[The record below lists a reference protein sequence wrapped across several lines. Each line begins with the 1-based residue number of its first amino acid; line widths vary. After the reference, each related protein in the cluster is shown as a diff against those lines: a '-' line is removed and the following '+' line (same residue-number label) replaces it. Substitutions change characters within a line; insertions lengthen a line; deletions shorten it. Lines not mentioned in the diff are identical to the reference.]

1 MSTIIRIKPKVTI
14 NDLDVAVRME
24 LDILI
29 KTEKITIIFEQ
40 RYMETKPIYIR
51 KKKGENDIQK
61 VTLIGIFSTVKQE
74 DETIKEKEH
83 LIVFA
88 VRDKASYKVIFDV
101 NEEYEIIS
109 ESCIDNTIN
118 VVEK

>member
-24 LDILI
+24 
-29 KTEKITIIFEQ
+29 TEKITVIFEQ

-51 KKKGENDIQK
+51 KKGENDIQK
-61 VTLIGIFSTVKQE
+61 VTLIGIFSTIKQE
-74 DETIKEKEH
+74 DETIKKKEH
-83 LIVFA
+83 LIAFA

-118 VVEK
+118 VVDK

>member
-29 KTEKITIIFEQ
+29 KTEKITVIFEQ

-51 KKKGENDIQK
+51 KKGENDIQK
-61 VTLIGIFSTVKQE
+61 VSLIGIFSTVKQE

-109 ESCIDNTIN
+109 EVCIDNTIN

>member
-14 NDLDVAVRME
+14 DDLDVAVRME
-24 LDILI
+24 T
-29 KTEKITIIFEQ
+29 KKITVIFEQ

-51 KKKGENDIQK
+51 KKGENDIQK
-61 VTLIGIFSTVKQE
+61 VNLIGIFSTVKQE
-74 DETIKEKEH
+74 DETIKERKH
-83 LIVFA
+83 LIAFA

-109 ESCIDNTIN
+109 EVCIDNTIN

>member
-1 MSTIIRIKPKVTI
+1 MSTIIRIKPKVI
-14 NDLDVAVRME
+14 IDDLDVAVR
-24 LDILI
+24 IA
-29 KTEKITIIFEQ
+29 TEKITVIFEK

-51 KKKGENDIQK
+51 KKGENDIQK
-61 VTLIGIFSTVKQE
+61 VTLIGIFSTVNQE

-109 ESCIDNTIN
+109 EVCIDNTIN

>member
-14 NDLDVAVRME
+14 DDLNVAVRME
-24 LDILI
+24 
-29 KTEKITIIFEQ
+29 TEKITVIFEQ

-51 KKKGENDIQK
+51 KKGENDIQK
-61 VTLIGIFSTVKQE
+61 VTLIGIFSTVN
-74 DETIKEKEH
+74 KEKEH

-118 VVEK
+118 VVDK

>member
-14 NDLDVAVRME
+14 DDLNVAVRIE
-24 LDILI
+24 
-29 KTEKITIIFEQ
+29 TEKITVIFEQ

-51 KKKGENDIQK
+51 KKGENDIQK
-61 VTLIGIFSTVKQE
+61 VTLIGMFSTVNQE

-109 ESCIDNTIN
+109 ESCIDNTID
-118 VVEK
+118 VIDK

>member
-14 NDLDVAVRME
+14 DDLNVAVR
-24 LDILI
+24 IA
-29 KTEKITIIFEQ
+29 TEKITVIFEQ

-51 KKKGENDIQK
+51 KKGENDIQK
-61 VTLIGIFSTVKQE
+61 VNLIGIFSTVKQE
-74 DETIKEKEH
+74 DETIKERKH
-83 LIVFA
+83 LIAFT

-109 ESCIDNTIN
+109 EVCIDNTIN

>member
-14 NDLDVAVRME
+14 DDLDVAVRME
-24 LDILI
+24 
-29 KTEKITIIFEQ
+29 TEKITVIFEQ

-51 KKKGENDIQK
+51 KKGENDIQK
-61 VTLIGIFSTVKQE
+61 VTLIGIFSTVNQE
-74 DETIKEKEH
+74 DKTIKEKEH

-109 ESCIDNTIN
+109 EVCIDNTIN

>member
-14 NDLDVAVRME
+14 DDLDVAVR
-24 LDILI
+24 IA
-29 KTEKITIIFEQ
+29 KEKITVIFER

-51 KKKGENDIQK
+51 KKGENDIQK

-74 DETIKEKEH
+74 DETIKEREH

-109 ESCIDNTIN
+109 EVCIDNTIN

>member
-14 NDLDVAVRME
+14 DNLDVAVRME
-24 LDILI
+24 
-29 KTEKITIIFEQ
+29 TEKINVIFEQ

-51 KKKGENDIQK
+51 KKGENDIQK
-61 VTLIGIFSTVKQE
+61 VTLVGIFSTVKQE
-74 DETIKEKEH
+74 DKTIKEKEH

-118 VVEK
+118 VVDK

>member
-14 NDLDVAVRME
+14 DDLDVAVRME
-24 LDILI
+24 
-29 KTEKITIIFEQ
+29 KEKITVIFEQ

-51 KKKGENDIQK
+51 KKGENDIQK
-61 VTLIGIFSTVKQE
+61 VTLVGIFSTVKQE
-74 DETIKEKEH
+74 DKTIKEKEH

-118 VVEK
+118 VVDK

>member
-14 NDLDVAVRME
+14 DDLDVAVRME
-24 LDILI
+24 
-29 KTEKITIIFEQ
+29 TEKITVIFEQ

-51 KKKGENDIQK
+51 KKGENDIQK

-74 DETIKEKEH
+74 DKTIKEREH

-109 ESCIDNTIN
+109 EVCIDNTIN

>member
-14 NDLDVAVRME
+14 DDLDVAVRIE
-24 LDILI
+24 T
-29 KTEKITIIFEQ
+29 KKITVIFEQ

-51 KKKGENDIQK
+51 KKGENDIQK
-61 VTLIGIFSTVKQE
+61 VTLIGMFSTVKQE
-74 DETIKEKEH
+74 DETIKEREH
-83 LIVFA
+83 LIAFA
-88 VRDKASYKVIFDV
+88 VRDKASYKVVFDV

-109 ESCIDNTIN
+109 ESCVDNTIN

>member
-14 NDLDVAVRME
+14 DDLDVAVRME
-24 LDILI
+24 
-29 KTEKITIIFEQ
+29 TEKITVIFEQ

-51 KKKGENDIQK
+51 KKGENDIQK

-74 DETIKEKEH
+74 DETIKEREH
-83 LIVFA
+83 LIAFA

-109 ESCIDNTIN
+109 ESCVDNTIN

>member
-14 NDLDVAVRME
+14 DDLNVAVRME
-24 LDILI
+24 
-29 KTEKITIIFEQ
+29 TEKITVIFEQ

-51 KKKGENDIQK
+51 KKGENDIQK
-61 VTLIGIFSTVKQE
+61 VTLIGIFSTVNQE
-74 DETIKEKEH
+74 DKTIKEKEH

-88 VRDKASYKVIFDV
+88 VRNKASYKVIFDV

>member
-14 NDLDVAVRME
+14 DDLDVAVRME
-24 LDILI
+24 
-29 KTEKITIIFEQ
+29 TEKITVIFEQ

-51 KKKGENDIQK
+51 KKGENDIQK
-61 VTLIGIFSTVKQE
+61 VTLIGIFSTVKKE
-74 DETIKEKEH
+74 DENTKEKEH

-109 ESCIDNTIN
+109 ESCIDNTID
-118 VVEK
+118 VVDK

>member
-14 NDLDVAVRME
+14 DDLDVAVR
-24 LDILI
+24 L
-29 KTEKITIIFEQ
+29 KTEKVNVIFEQ

-51 KKKGENDIQK
+51 KKGENDIQK
-61 VTLIGIFSTVKQE
+61 VNLIGIFSTVNQE

-118 VVEK
+118 VVDK

>member
-14 NDLDVAVRME
+14 GNLNVAVRME
-24 LDILI
+24 T
-29 KTEKITIIFEQ
+29 KKITVIFEQ

-51 KKKGENDIQK
+51 KKGENDIQK
-61 VTLIGIFSTVKQE
+61 VNLIGIFSTVKQE
-74 DETIKEKEH
+74 DETIKERKH
-83 LIVFA
+83 LIAFA

-109 ESCIDNTIN
+109 EVCIDNTIN

>member
-14 NDLDVAVRME
+14 DDLDVAVRME
-24 LDILI
+24 
-29 KTEKITIIFEQ
+29 KEKINVIFEQ

-51 KKKGENDIQK
+51 KKGENDIQK
-61 VTLIGIFSTVKQE
+61 VTLVGIFSTVKQE
-74 DETIKEKEH
+74 DKTIKEKEH

-118 VVEK
+118 VVDK

>member
-14 NDLDVAVRME
+14 DDLNVAVRME
-24 LDILI
+24 
-29 KTEKITIIFEQ
+29 KEKITVIFEQ

-51 KKKGENDIQK
+51 KKGENDIQK
-61 VTLIGIFSTVKQE
+61 VNLIGIFSTVKQE
-74 DETIKEKEH
+74 DETIKEREH
-83 LIVFA
+83 LIAFA
-88 VRDKASYKVIFDV
+88 VRDKASYKVIFDM

-109 ESCIDNTIN
+109 EVCIDNTIN

>member
-14 NDLDVAVRME
+14 DDLDVAVRME
-24 LDILI
+24 I
-29 KTEKITIIFEQ
+29 EKINVIFEK

-51 KKKGENDIQK
+51 KKGENDIQK
-61 VTLIGIFSTVKQE
+61 VTLIGIFSTVNQE

-109 ESCIDNTIN
+109 EVCIDNTIN

>member
-14 NDLDVAVRME
+14 DDLDVAVRME
-24 LDILI
+24 
-29 KTEKITIIFEQ
+29 TEKITVIFEQ

-51 KKKGENDIQK
+51 KKGENDIQK
-61 VTLIGIFSTVKQE
+61 VTLIGIFSTVNQE
-74 DETIKEKEH
+74 DKTIKEKEH

-109 ESCIDNTIN
+109 EVCIDNTIN
-118 VVEK
+118 VIEK

>member
-14 NDLDVAVRME
+14 DDLDVAVRIE
-24 LDILI
+24 T
-29 KTEKITIIFEQ
+29 KKITVIFEQ

-51 KKKGENDIQK
+51 KKGENDIQK
-61 VTLIGIFSTVKQE
+61 VNLIGIFSIVKQE
-74 DETIKEKEH
+74 DETIKEREH
-83 LIVFA
+83 LIAFA

-109 ESCIDNTIN
+109 EVCIDNTIN

>member
-1 MSTIIRIKPKVTI
+1 MSTSIRIKPKVTI

-24 LDILI
+24 I
-29 KTEKITIIFEQ
+29 EKINVIFEQ

-51 KKKGENDIQK
+51 KKGENDIQK
-61 VTLIGIFSTVKQE
+61 VTLIGIFSTVNQE

-118 VVEK
+118 VVDK

>member
-14 NDLDVAVRME
+14 DDLNVAVRME
-24 LDILI
+24 
-29 KTEKITIIFEQ
+29 TEKITVIFEQ

-51 KKKGENDIQK
+51 KKGENDIQK
-61 VTLIGIFSTVKQE
+61 VTLIGIFSTVNQE
-74 DETIKEKEH
+74 DKTIKEKEH

-109 ESCIDNTIN
+109 EVCIDNTIN
-118 VVEK
+118 VIEK

>member
-14 NDLDVAVRME
+14 DDLDVAVRME
-24 LDILI
+24 I
-29 KTEKITIIFEQ
+29 EKINVIFEQ

-51 KKKGENDIQK
+51 KKGESDIQK

-101 NEEYEIIS
+101 NKEYEIIS

-118 VVEK
+118 VVDK

>member
-14 NDLDVAVRME
+14 DDLNVAVRME
-24 LDILI
+24 
-29 KTEKITIIFEQ
+29 TEKITVIFEQ

-51 KKKGENDIQK
+51 KKGENDIQK
-61 VTLIGIFSTVKQE
+61 VTLIGIFSTVNQE

-109 ESCIDNTIN
+109 ESYIDNTIN
-118 VVEK
+118 VVKK

>member
-14 NDLDVAVRME
+14 DDLDVAVRME
-24 LDILI
+24 I
-29 KTEKITIIFEQ
+29 EKINVIFEQ

-51 KKKGENDIQK
+51 KKGENDIQK
-61 VTLIGIFSTVKQE
+61 VTLVGIFSTVKQE
-74 DETIKEKEH
+74 DKTIKEKEH

-118 VVEK
+118 VVDK

>member
-14 NDLDVAVRME
+14 DDLDVAVRME
-24 LDILI
+24 
-29 KTEKITIIFEQ
+29 TEKITVIFEQ

-51 KKKGENDIQK
+51 KKCENDIQK
-61 VTLIGIFSTVKQE
+61 VNLIGIFSTVNQE
-74 DETIKEKEH
+74 DKTIKEKEH

>member
-14 NDLDVAVRME
+14 DDLDVAVRME
-24 LDILI
+24 I
-29 KTEKITIIFEQ
+29 EKINVIFEQ

-51 KKKGENDIQK
+51 KKGENDIQK
-61 VTLIGIFSTVKQE
+61 VTLVGIFSTVKQE
-74 DETIKEKEH
+74 DKTIKEKEH

-118 VVEK
+118 VIDK

>member
-14 NDLDVAVRME
+14 DDLNVAVRM
-24 LDILI
+24 
-29 KTEKITIIFEQ
+29 KTEKITVIFEQ

-51 KKKGENDIQK
+51 KKGENDIQK
-61 VTLIGIFSTVKQE
+61 VTLIGIFSTVNQE
-74 DETIKEKEH
+74 DKTIKEKEH

>member
-14 NDLDVAVRME
+14 DDLDVAVRME
-24 LDILI
+24 I
-29 KTEKITIIFEQ
+29 KKINVIFEQ

-51 KKKGENDIQK
+51 KKGENDIQK
-61 VTLIGIFSTVKQE
+61 VTLIGIFSIVNQE

-83 LIVFA
+83 LIAFA

-109 ESCIDNTIN
+109 EVCIDNTIN

>member
-14 NDLDVAVRME
+14 DDLDVAVRME
-24 LDILI
+24 T
-29 KTEKITIIFEQ
+29 KKITVIFEQ

-51 KKKGENDIQK
+51 KKGENDIQK
-61 VTLIGIFSTVKQE
+61 VNLIGIFSTVKQE
-74 DETIKEKEH
+74 DETIKERKH
-83 LIVFA
+83 LIAFA

-109 ESCIDNTIN
+109 ESCVDNTIN

>member
-14 NDLDVAVRME
+14 DDLNVAVRME
-24 LDILI
+24 
-29 KTEKITIIFEQ
+29 TEKITVIFEQ

-51 KKKGENDIQK
+51 KKGENDIQK
-61 VTLIGIFSTVKQE
+61 VNLIGIFSTVKQE
-74 DETIKEKEH
+74 DETIKEREH

-109 ESCIDNTIN
+109 EVCIDNTIN

>member
-14 NDLDVAVRME
+14 DDLDVAVRME
-24 LDILI
+24 
-29 KTEKITIIFEQ
+29 TEKITVIFEQ

-51 KKKGENDIQK
+51 KKGENDIQK
-61 VTLIGIFSTVKQE
+61 VTLIGIFSIVNQE

-83 LIVFA
+83 LIAFA

-101 NEEYEIIS
+101 NEEYEVIS

>member
-14 NDLDVAVRME
+14 DDLDVAVR
-24 LDILI
+24 IA
-29 KTEKITIIFEQ
+29 KGKITVIFEQ

-51 KKKGENDIQK
+51 KKGENDIQK

-74 DETIKEKEH
+74 DETIKEREH
-83 LIVFA
+83 LIAFA

-109 ESCIDNTIN
+109 ESCVDNTIN

>member
-14 NDLDVAVRME
+14 DDLDVAVRME
-24 LDILI
+24 
-29 KTEKITIIFEQ
+29 TEKITVIFEQ

-51 KKKGENDIQK
+51 KKGENDIQK
-61 VTLIGIFSTVKQE
+61 VTLIGIFSTVNQE

-101 NEEYEIIS
+101 NKEYEIIS
-109 ESCIDNTIN
+109 EICIDNTIN
-118 VVEK
+118 VIEK